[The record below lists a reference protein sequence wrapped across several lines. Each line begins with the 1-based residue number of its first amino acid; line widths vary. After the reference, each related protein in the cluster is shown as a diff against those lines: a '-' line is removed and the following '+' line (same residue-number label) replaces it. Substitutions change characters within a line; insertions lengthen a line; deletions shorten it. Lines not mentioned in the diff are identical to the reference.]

1 MYIRG
6 IVHAIQLI
14 IMQLYQMCSL
24 YKIGFAGIDT
34 YSGSSFNDGV
44 DDSHD
49 DCPGFQISEDSNDG
63 NFVDNDDFVVKDL
76 DDIRKVDKVKV
87 AHATVAKKVDVR
99 RLKKDLWTEV
109 ESKIAP
115 VSQANGQ
122 HTNIASPEDNENK
135 NESKQRNELVEGDS
149 VLSFQD
155 TVQKLT
161 GFQKQEDVS
170 LPFYFICM
178 LHLANEKQLRL
189 ENNVDGLNDFV
200 IFRDDDTDLDCQ

>member
-1 MYIRG
+1 M
-6 IVHAIQLI
+6 
-14 IMQLYQMCSL
+14 
-24 YKIGFAGIDT
+24 
-34 YSGSSFNDGV
+34 
-44 DDSHD
+44 
-49 DCPGFQISEDSNDG
+49 
-63 NFVDNDDFVVKDL
+63 KDL

-115 VSQANGQ
+115 VSQAIVD
-122 HTNIASPEDNENK
+122 HTNITSTN
-135 NESKQRNELVEGDS
+135 RNEFVEGDP
-149 VLSFQD
+149 VLSFHD

-200 IFRDDDTDLDCQ
+200 IFRDDNIDPDSRQ